1 MLKLSE
7 KAKII
12 LAVIAVAVVAAG
24 AVTFVALSINA
35 NSVQDD
41 LCANGGRNG
50 VSALAENDDF
60 SIVFDYYNDV
70 NNEYTGRKWST
81 DLSNPTV
88 IGMYTGEDIVSYF
101 ATFNGFSCYSA
112 SIAVTEIDA
121 VGNKIG
127 ESATFDEVSPIAVKS
142 AGTYIAEV
150 TVQYN
155 DSGADKELTRSF
167 YAQVKKAEKTVLEV
181 KLTFPQTSLKYTGSE
196 LIDFGVELNTQD
208 LISDVIEISVAYA
221 DYYVGET
228 HTDGINIQRDLTGR
242 ITGMF
247 DVTCAGRYTVKLN
260 LTDYGKEA
268 YKFADN
274 SDTAELKFEVERA
287 LVSGSVKYNSDYSN
301 GLTAEQLLGE
311 IEFAPS
317 TAAGNDQT
325 GKYTLNYS
333 LYDDAGYGTPL
344 TELSVGKDVFV
355 KAAIAPYSQGDETYL
370 NYRLPAQGE
379 TGFDNF
385 VQFSF
390 KLTAPALAAPSVSVS
405 YYGVDLAS
413 QIGFPI
419 IQDAGVS
426 APGDRTV
433 IYATY
438 LNFGYKVSQW
448 FYGSHDLWTDTSSKG
463 YNRGENWNVTVSRDG
478 GTPETVDPNTYEM
491 KNAGT
496 YVVSITP
503 KEGFRF
509 ADKNEYT
516 ITLIISPFTLASG
529 HIVWESDTKHVY
541 DGTPVNFGRDD
552 YGIDLPELL
561 SADNEKI
568 VLEIERI
575 KIELIDGVSVSTVI
589 DEAPIN
595 AGTYTYRVKA
605 NGIKGEVAGNY
616 KLSVAE
622 INNSTSPFKIY
633 KQELPNYSG
642 TPLITGKFNGTEQV
656 IDIAQALVDKGLA
669 VIGTSADGS
678 EEYIP
683 NIIKLDQSNFNSN
696 IAHSYPISWG
706 VSGSHT
712 VTASLEVGRTFRF
725 TRAGSYSVTFM
736 LPTDSD
742 FGVNHCWYGDSDEPG
757 SDSRNYVWE
766 SFILIERAEIDPS
779 LSALSISVN
788 DEVIDLE
795 DHAAQAFKSIV
806 ADNPYVLTFGSGS
819 ETKAYQFDFETVGG
833 AKKYKAGEYYL
844 LIDLD
849 ENLYP
854 DCIFN
859 KASADAGNYTIQNDG
874 KRVRIEY
881 SVNSNTVSISYTV
894 ADYVFGDNFVDSFGV
909 NNVFTFDKR
918 TVEGA
923 TVLFGEPTYEFYADE
938 QRTQTATLH
947 NGLPRNAGK
956 YYFTITINYTV
967 DGESFVWT
975 RSGELNVEKRPI
987 SGFVWTLDGEQ
998 TSQLS
1003 ASFPYNGSAHTVSV
1017 AVSLDKTYL
1026 PAVGVGL
1033 SGASAMDVGNYTF
1046 NITGL
1051 TGDDAD
1057 NYKYDGLTNVSF
1069 NVVITPA
1076 QVAVTA
1082 NNFAD
1087 IKFGQVFNFDE
1098 NAFAVSGSAKD
1109 LFESEN
1115 LNVNLSL
1122 AVYFVGG
1129 SSLTLVTEYGSL
1141 GCGQYLVIPVYSGK
1155 DVPAALADNK
1165 YVVAVGNYELT
1176 MTADGFSVTAEE
1188 LIVTLYG
1195 GSSSVYGDPVNLYVP
1210 RNGDAGIYETNLNL
1224 SEEEFKR
1231 AVTLTATTKPTGG
1244 NSATADK
1251 AKAGTYIIKAA
1262 LTDYGKTNYSIKVN
1276 TVGENGSTGNAYYY
1290 ITRRKVTLETKDVV
1304 GNIYGNGYNYV
1315 NNVYNIT
1322 SGSILDSDKN
1332 GLNIYCGVFVY
1343 NGQFNNKTGELSN
1356 LSVGEYYHF
1365 ATFGGA
1371 VGERLQREDG
1381 KYYTVANVGNYEVTS
1396 IASKYEIVPRQITL
1410 TFTDGSSVYGEN
1422 IDLWKR
1428 QSNYSETDRR
1438 YYSTYDYCQAV
1449 NLRFDGGDLVN
1460 LTDSLKDVITLNL
1473 VKDGNAVL
1481 TGSGVCNA
1489 GTYQFKA
1496 AIKEDNP
1503 NYVIVGGT
1511 NGGREFIGGQFV
1523 VSPKPINIQT
1533 TVSKPSVS
1541 YGDGLTGVTLDFT
1554 VNGLVSGDEKDGL
1567 NLTVAIY
1574 DGNNKIE
1581 NVAEYGVGSYVA
1593 GVDKSN
1599 LNPNYVIA
1607 ENGITTAGFAITKR
1621 TLTLTFT
1628 TDGAS
1633 SQYGETVTNDMLY
1646 AAAVGSLSNLVN
1658 GHTYA
1663 NAVSISATNGGIDVT
1678 AANASAGT
1686 YVINVELNS
1695 GYSDNYELTVSGH
1708 GKYVITPRKVVLK
1721 PEAVNHSYKADY
1733 DATSPKYVVAEG
1745 SFASS
1750 ADEIAMQIVAVVTN
1764 QAGQT
1769 VTDSIASQPVGAYV
1783 LKLAVTN
1790 ANSNYDVDVTTYTAA
1805 FTIIVRKAT
1814 VTFKSNPVPSNVYGE
1829 PINLNELRKSIRDNA
1844 LFTIDALLDGDENNV
1859 EISIVKR
1866 DDASVS
1872 AADKHAPVGDYVII
1886 VTLGGNYDVEY
1897 VNWTYDE
1904 SKGAYSVT
1912 ERSVKLAANDV
1923 SLVYGNGYDV
1933 SKLSYGVASDSLY
1946 QPIEG
1951 DDLGVTLA
1959 VFEGADEISSIATQN
1974 VGNYS
1979 IKVDKSAANANYNIE
1994 VVDGKFAITQ
2004 ATVKLT
2010 AKPQSVTFGNDLT
2023 LSSNWYTASSDN
2035 TTQAT
2040 ITAYLTANAVTY
2052 ETNYVKGTTNAN
2064 ATGITVTPKCVSN
2077 ANVAI
2082 AVEEGAV
2089 TVNKRVVTLTFTSSG
2104 GTSVYGQNVDLYD
2117 VSVGALA
2124 ANDLVGTDGYSD
2136 VVTLTAKIDGQTMVE
2151 RNYAVGTYTVT
2162 ATIANGNYVFADN
2175 ATTAASTGKYVITPA
2190 AISWTGSVDANK
2202 TYTYSGNAYAVD
2214 DVSAKLNFT
2223 VVKPE
2228 LNNVT
2233 IEYLAHEAGHACDGT
2248 LPWNN
2253 ATTTVPSYTNA
2264 GAYTVYVRFTAANH
2278 STAYLLMPL
2287 TLTVNKGVLT
2297 ITAKPH
2303 SVTYGNDLVLG
2314 DEWYTATSD
2323 TITETAI
2330 AAYLA
2335 NHAVTYTTNYDKAT
2349 TQANESGVIIT
2360 PSCSGDD
2367 NVQVNAVN
2375 GAVTINKRAITV
2387 NYISDKFS
2395 VYGNAPVDKAELY
2408 EITDGSLVNSSDV
2421 SVTVLLNGEEA
2432 SSTSSAGTYVVSVT
2446 ANGNYQ
2452 VTYFNDIRSGAY
2464 VIKPRSVNVSLVN
2477 NSVVYT
2483 EEEFDGVVKYNGGQY
2498 GKTQNAAVNFD
2509 GVIAADT
2516 FTAGRD
2522 YTVTYTLNGA
2532 AAVPNKAGMYYVAVE
2547 LKNGNYVLE
2556 GVSTFEYE
2564 IVKKQIA
2571 SSTFMWEDP
2580 TLIVDEENKGEFINK
2595 VKSYVSEILQISEN
2609 GFTVKVGADEP
2620 VVIAQGDKDTFNT
2633 YYYENGQLHVCI
2645 KIGDTQH
2652 PYIYT
2657 VVFGFNSD
2665 AQQNYE
2671 LIGDEVQDGLIE
2683 RSFSVSSKA
2692 VIAILKQQNW
2702 QYSDELIA
2710 PNTATMIDGALY
2722 VPIDQDRVVIRYA
2735 PVIDGQAA
2743 KDLVGDGNGY
2753 DFDEVKHLFAD
2764 GSLSETFSDFDVGYY
2779 IVCVTYNGI
2788 VKDQSGNTEY
2798 VAIRR
2803 FDVFEI
2809 TKKQL
2814 SLPRTLDSVMFD
2826 GGDKLVEVNF
2836 DMTCSD
2842 GTTVDINDLVTAE
2855 FKGGTIVKG
2864 DSIRGKNAG
2873 TYTVTF
2879 EIKDKDRY
2887 VWTDA
2892 MEAVDGKAKVTW
2904 TIEKDSKEH
2913 TDSNPYITIG
2923 EIKAVT
2929 YGNDVAKS
2937 LAEAKAGYSGAF
2949 TWYFAL
2955 KGGETD
2961 ASKITEWKAW
2971 TDGEQPTQAGDYF
2984 VKVVLSDGNKNFTDK
2999 TAYDEFTINKATLR
3013 ITISGGLEYGHLF
3026 AQTDCNYNIVK
3037 SDLIPGDTVSV
3048 VNGSVSYYY
3057 LVDDNEDELTI
3068 SGFLDAKEY
3077 NLSVARDVN
3086 GHVYGLTADN
3096 YDIVLAELGKFTVT
3110 VKRITVVIN
3119 ANGASSQYGLEPD
3132 LTGVTATY
3140 TGVDSEE
3147 VIREV
3152 LSPDNLYTTATST
3165 SGVGNGYVISSRY
3178 DTNNENKNLEITYTV
3193 AYYTI
3198 TSRKI
3203 YIELDASAAGGT
3215 YQGKIGEV
3223 TIAAVKDENG
3233 VDVSALV
3240 GNDYLTVTYDG
3251 TAFDGTAFAG
3261 NDTHAGNFTATVVG
3275 DENNTNFELV
3285 DAPTVNFTVEKLAL
3299 DESLIKAT
3307 PEQKVYTGE
3316 AIEPVLNDAHSGLYN
3331 VLSHDPFKAVGKYI
3345 IQIQLKDAYNYKWT
3359 ESSTDIAEV
3368 AFEIVKAGIKVVPSG
3383 SITYGQT
3390 FDNAELS
3397 YKLYYVESGE
3407 LVEEGVVT
3415 VDEELISYF
3424 VNDGNYNAAKPAAG
3438 KYALE
3443 MGKTSEGSDFVNGF
3457 TSPNF
3462 KIVLEV
3468 GKFEVKKR
3476 DIEITV
3482 NNSSSI
3488 YSQSITLN
3496 NGFEVTSG
3504 ELVWEEDK
3512 DAVINFTITANPANW
3527 INAGSDYIVT
3537 ATATADNYNIVKVN
3551 GGKHTI
3557 KQLEVTVTI
3566 TATDGVY
3573 FDKTV
3578 NVTTSQTGN
3587 IDYDFGRDFAA
3598 NYVFKYTNTAIGAE
3612 SNLKPS
3618 NAGSYRVTVTGINDG
3633 NFKLVSVTDA
3643 TFAIAKK
3650 VVDQDD
3656 IAVKQGAVYN
3666 GQNQSHGII
3675 AVEGVYSVSGGDYVN
3690 ADSYTVTL
3698 TLTDSDN
3705 YSWKNTSEVT
3715 VTKQFVISQA
3725 PLTLKPNGQITYGD
3739 DFAANTHKYG
3749 YELIGLTDADKNKDY
3764 SEIVTGNV
3772 TYVLADEN
3780 VKLNASDAG
3789 YDIIAH
3795 IDGLTCQNYRITA
3808 ETGKLIVNKRDIT
3821 IKPYASQ
3828 SYYGEEV
3835 ILSQDFIDVNNRIV
3849 AGDSKADFNYV
3860 PSTAANPSS
3869 DVNKYDIT
3877 ATASNSNYNITFD
3890 KEYHVI
3896 VAAKVGVRIR
3906 PINGI
3911 YGDDGNL
3918 GGIEFMSVVVIKS
3931 NGRTEDINN
3940 LQFTVIYE
3948 GIANDKSSYRGS
3960 EVPTKAGVYT
3970 ATVTSVSNNKNYVLD
3985 ATYGDVD
3992 TVLVIEKCQIDAD
4005 KIKAT
4010 SASYTGK
4017 AVIPHIEDSLY
4028 NVNGRKVYNTIFEGS
4043 LINVG
4048 TYGLTLSLID
4058 TNNYAWVNN
4067 LNRTATIK
4075 FEIVKADNSLVD
4087 ASNPETPDDSIKV
4100 EIPNWTFGET
4110 ASKPQAEVAN
4120 GEIVFEYA
4128 TSENGA
4134 YTTEVPRDAGEYW
4147 VRATVA
4153 ESDSYNAFVSKAT
4166 KFVINK
4172 KAVDLPV
4179 AANLSGNSVYTGS
4192 MLALIVDGFDDQ
4204 IMSLKLDSGMYRSD
4218 VNGKLN
4224 LLALNAGTYQAT
4236 FKLRNNDNYV
4246 WADDAQLVDGA
4257 VVVNWTVERQI
4268 IKKLPDATSKILV
4281 NGEDIVFIPEGFNSG
4296 IMTIESNVRAHEGN
4310 FSAIVTLKDTDNY
4323 AWEGTDSASI
4333 AVNFELTGT
4342 NTVFIA
4348 AICVVAGL
4356 SVGLAVMAV
4365 ILTLVNRRKKR
4376 KEAEAID
4383 ARSRADGWE
4392 GDE

>member
-1 MLKLSE
+1 MIKLSE

-24 AVTFVALSINA
+24 AVTYVALSSNA
-35 NSVQDD
+35 NNVQSDLSV
-41 LCANGGRNG
+41 NGGRNG
-50 VSALAENDDF
+50 VSALAAGDDF
-60 SIVFDYYNDV
+60 SIVVDAYNDI
-70 NNEYTGRKWST
+70 NNEYTGTKWST
-81 DLSNPTV
+81 DINNPAE
-88 IGMYTGEDIVSYF
+88 IGVAGAGTVSYF
-101 ATFNGFSCYSA
+101 VTGESFGGVDTAISYSQINA
-112 SIAVTEIDA
+112 DGSL
-121 VGNKIG
+121 IG
-127 ESATFDEVSPIAVKS
+127 ESVTLDDPWNDSIVTDL
-142 AGTYIAEV
+142 AGLYCAEV
-150 TVQYN
+150 TV
-155 DSGADKELTRSF
+155 DSQVFRL
-167 YAQVKKAEKTVLEV
+167 YAKVIKPAQSEKTVLEV
-181 KLTFPQTSLKYTGSE
+181 KLTFPQASLKYTGNKIEGIE
-196 LIDFGVELNTQD
+196 LRATNSTESIDELVNW
-208 LISDVIEISVAYA
+208 DVSFA
-221 DYYVGET
+221 DYYTGGTSKNGITVQ
-228 HTDGINIQRDLTGR
+228 TD
-242 ITGMF
+242 GMF
-247 DVTCAGRYTVKLN
+247 DVTCAGRYTVTLN

-268 YKFADN
+268 YKFENN
-274 SDTAELKFEVERA
+274 SDTYELKFEVERA

-301 GLTAEQLLGE
+301 NLTAEQLLGE
-311 IEFAPS
+311 IEFTPS

-325 GKYTLNYS
+325 GKYALNYS

-355 KAAIAPYSQGDETYL
+355 KAAIAPYSQGDDTYL

-379 TGFDNF
+379 TGFDSF

-463 YNRGENWNVTVSRDG
+463 YNRGENWNVTVSQDG

-496 YVVSITP
+496 YVVIITP

-509 ADKNEYT
+509 ADKDEYA

-529 HIVWESDTKHVY
+529 HILWESDTKHIY
-541 DGTPVNFGRDD
+541 DGNPVNFGRED
-552 YGIDLPELL
+552 YQINLPELL
-561 SADNEKI
+561 SADNDKL

-575 KIELIDGVSVSTVI
+575 KIELIDGGSISTVI

-605 NGIKGEVAGNY
+605 NGIKGEVASNY

-656 IDIAQALVDKGLA
+656 IDMAQALVDKGLA
-669 VIGTSADGS
+669 VLGTSADGS

-696 IAHSYPISWG
+696 IVHSYPISWG
-706 VSGSHT
+706 VSGSYT
-712 VTASLEVGRTFRF
+712 VTASLEVGRNFRF

-742 FGVNHCWYGDSDEPG
+742 FGVNYCWYGDSNEPG
-757 SDSRNYVWE
+757 SDSSNYVWE
-766 SFILIERAEIDPS
+766 NFILIERAEIDPS

-795 DHAAQAFKSIV
+795 DHAAQAFKNIA

-859 KASADAGNYTIQNDG
+859 KASADAGNYKIQNDG

-894 ADYVFGDNFVDSFGV
+894 SDYVFGDNLADSFGV

-923 TVLFGEPTYEFYADE
+923 TVTFGEPTYEFYTDE
-938 QRTQTATLH
+938 QRTQGATLH
-947 NGLPRNAGK
+947 NGLPRNAGT
-956 YYFTITINYTV
+956 YYFKITINYTV
-967 DGESFVWT
+967 NGENSVWA
-975 RSGELNVEKRPI
+975 RNGELNVEKRPI
-987 SGFVWTLDGEQ
+987 SAFVWTLDGEQ

-1003 ASFPYNGSAHTVSV
+1003 ASFSYNGSAHTVSV
-1017 AVSLDKTYL
+1017 AASLDKTYL
-1026 PAVGVGL
+1026 PAVGVDL
-1033 SGASAMDVGNYTF
+1033 SGVSATDVGNYTF

-1087 IKFGQVFNFDE
+1087 IKFGQAFNFDE

-1155 DVPAALADNK
+1155 DVPATLTDNK
-1165 YVVAVGNYELT
+1165 YVVTVDNYELT

-1195 GSSSVYGDPVNLYVP
+1195 GSSSVYGDPVNLYIP
-1210 RNGDAGIYETNLNL
+1210 RNGDAGIYETNLTL

-1231 AVTLTATTKPTGG
+1231 AVNLTATTPTGG
-1244 NSATADK
+1244 ASATADK
-1251 AKAGTYIIKAA
+1251 ANAGTYRLRAA
-1262 LTDYGKTNYSIKVN
+1262 LTEYGQTNYSIKVKF
-1276 TVGENGSTGNAYYY
+1276 VGENGNTSVANYY
-1290 ITRRKVTLETKDVV
+1290 ITRRKVTLETNDVI

-1322 SGSILDSDKN
+1322 SGNILDSDKN

-1343 NGQFNNKTGELSN
+1343 NGQFNHKTGELSN

-1365 ATFGGA
+1365 ATFSGA
-1371 VGERLQREDG
+1371 VGDRLQREDG

-1396 IASKYEIVPRQITL
+1396 IASKYEIAPRQITL
-1410 TFTDGSSVYGEN
+1410 TFTDGSSVYGDN

-1428 QSNYSETDRR
+1428 QSNYSETDQR

-1449 NLRFDGGDLVN
+1449 NLRFDSGDLVN
-1460 LTDSLKDVITLNL
+1460 LTDSLKDVITLSL
-1473 VKDGNAVL
+1473 VKDGNVVL
-1481 TGSGVCNA
+1481 TGNGVCNA
-1489 GTYQFKA
+1489 GTYQYKA

-1503 NYVIVGGT
+1503 NYVIVDGT

-1523 VSPKPINIQT
+1523 VSPKSITIQT
-1533 TVSKPSVS
+1533 TASKTSVS

-1554 VNGLVSGDEKDGL
+1554 VSELASGDEKSGL

-1574 DGNNKIE
+1574 DGDYKIE
-1581 NVAEYGVGSYVA
+1581 NVAEYGVGNYVV
-1593 GVDKSN
+1593 GVDVSN
-1599 LNPNYVIA
+1599 INPNYVIA
-1607 ENGITTAGFAITKR
+1607 ENGITTASFTIAKR

-1628 TDGAS
+1628 ENGAS

-1646 AAAVGSLSNLVN
+1646 AAEIGTLSNLVN

-1663 NAVSISATNGGIDVT
+1663 NAVSLSATNGGVDVT

-1769 VTDSIASQPVGAYV
+1769 VTDSIASQPVGDYV

-1790 ANSNYDVDVTTYTAA
+1790 ANPNYDVDVTTYTAA

-1814 VTFKSNPVPSNVYGE
+1814 VTFKSNPAPSNVYGE
-1829 PINLNELRKSIRDNA
+1829 PINLDELRNSIRDNA
-1844 LFTIDALLDGDENNV
+1844 LFTINGLLNGDENNV

-1866 DDASVS
+1866 DDENVS
-1872 AADKHAPVGDYVII
+1872 ATDKYAPVGDYVII

-1897 VNWTYDE
+1897 VNWKYDLN
-1904 SKGAYSVT
+1904 KGEYAVNK
-1912 ERSVKLAANDV
+1912 RSVKLAANDV
-1923 SLVYGNGYDV
+1923 SLVYGNDLA
-1933 SKLSYGVASDSLY
+1933 SALSYKVAADSLY
-1946 QPIEG
+1946 QPLEN
-1951 DDLGVTLA
+1951 DDLDVTLA
-1959 VFEGADEISSIATQN
+1959 VFDGTDEISNVATQK
-1974 VGNYS
+1974 VGNYF
-1979 IKVDKSAANANYNIE
+1979 IKIDKSAANANYAIE
-1994 VVDGKFAITQ
+1994 VVDVNFVITQ
-2004 ATVKLT
+2004 ATIKLA
-2010 AKPQSVTFGNDLT
+2010 AKPHSVTYGNDLS
-2023 LSSNWYTASSDN
+2023 LSGNWYTASSDN

-2040 ITAYLTANAVTY
+2040 ITAYLTANAVTC
-2052 ETNYVKGTTNAN
+2052 ETNYVKGITNAN
-2064 ATGITVTPKCVSN
+2064 ATGVVITPKCASDD
-2077 ANVAI
+2077 NVAI
-2082 AVEEGAV
+2082 AVEAAAV
-2089 TVNKRVVTLTFTSSG
+2089 TVNKRIITLTFTSDG

-2124 ANDLVGTDGYSD
+2124 ANDLVGTDEYDG
-2136 VVTLTAKIDGQTMVE
+2136 VITLTARINGQTMAE
-2151 RNYAVGTYTVT
+2151 RNYAVGTYAIT
-2162 ATIANGNYVFADN
+2162 ATIANDNYIFADD
-2175 ATTAASTGKYVITPA
+2175 ATTAVSTGKYVITPA
-2190 AISWTGSVDANK
+2190 AISWTGSVDADK

-2233 IEYLAHEAGHACDGT
+2233 IEYLAYEAGHVCDGT
-2248 LPWNN
+2248 LPWSN
-2253 ATTTVPSYTNA
+2253 AATTVPSYTDA
-2264 GAYTVYVRFTAANH
+2264 GTYTVYVRFVAANH
-2278 STAYLLMPL
+2278 NTAYLLAPL
-2287 TLTVNKGVLT
+2287 TLTINKGVLT

-2303 SVTYGNDLVLG
+2303 SVTYGNDLTLSDV
-2314 DEWYTATSD
+2314 WYTATSD

-2335 NHAVTYTTNYDKAT
+2335 NHAVSYTTNYDKAT
-2349 TQANESGVIIT
+2349 TQANESGIIIT

-2375 GAVTINKRAITV
+2375 GAVTVNKRAITV
-2387 NYISDKFS
+2387 NYITDKFS
-2395 VYGNAPVDKAELY
+2395 VYGDSIVDKAELY
-2408 EITDGSLVNSSDV
+2408 ELTEGSLVNASDV

-2446 ANGNYQ
+2446 ANGNYE
-2452 VTYFNDIRSGAY
+2452 VAYFNDIRSGAY
-2464 VIKPRSVNVSLVN
+2464 VIKPRPVNVSLVN

-2483 EEEFDGVVKYNGGQY
+2483 EEEVDGVVKYNGGQY

-2516 FTAGRD
+2516 FAEGDD

-2814 SLPRTLDSVMFD
+2814 SLPRTLESDVFD

-2855 FKGGTIVKG
+2855 FNNRTIVKG

-2971 TDGEQPTQAGDYF
+2971 TDGKQPTQAGDYF

-3037 SDLIPGDTVSV
+3037 SDLIPGDNVSV

-3424 VNDGNYNAAKPAAG
+3424 VNDVNYNAAKPAAG

-3527 INAGSDYIVT
+3527 TNAGSDYIVT

-3598 NYVFKYTNTAIGAE
+3598 NYVFKYTNTATGAE

-3789 YDIIAH
+3789 YDMIAH

-3835 ILSQDFIDVNNRIV
+3835 ILSRDFIDVNNRIV

-3869 DVNKYDIT
+3869 DVNKYEIT

-4134 YTTEVPRDAGEYW
+4134 YTTEVPRNAGEYW

-4246 WADDAQLVDGA
+4246 WADDSQLVDGA

-4268 IKKLPDATSKILV
+4268 IKRLPDATSKILV

-4310 FSAIVTLKDTDNY
+4310 FSAIVTLKDTANY

>member
-24 AVTFVALSINA
+24 AVTFVALSSNA
-35 NSVQDD
+35 NNVQDD
-41 LCANGGRNG
+41 LYANGGRNG
-50 VSALAENDDF
+50 VSALAAGDDF
-60 SIVFDYYNDV
+60 SIVVDAYHDI
-70 NNEYTGRKWST
+70 NNEYTGTKWST
-81 DLSNPTV
+81 DISNPAE
-88 IGMYTGEDIVSYF
+88 IGVAGAGTVSYF
-101 ATFNGFSCYSA
+101 VTGESFGGVDTAISYSQINA
-112 SIAVTEIDA
+112 DGSL
-121 VGNKIG
+121 IG
-127 ESATFDEVSPIAVKS
+127 ESVTLDDPWNDSIVTDL
-142 AGTYIAEV
+142 AGLYCAEV
-150 TVQYN
+150 TV
-155 DSGADKELTRSF
+155 DSQVFRL
-167 YAQVKKAEKTVLEV
+167 YAKVIKPAQSEKIVLEV
-181 KLTFPQTSLKYTGSE
+181 KLTFPQASLKYTCNKIEGIE
-196 LIDFGVELNTQD
+196 LRATNSTESIDELVNW
-208 LISDVIEISVAYA
+208 DVSFA
-221 DYYVGET
+221 DYYTGGTSKNGITVQ
-228 HTDGINIQRDLTGR
+228 TD
-242 ITGMF
+242 GMF
-247 DVTCAGRYTVKLN
+247 DVTCAGRYTVTLN

-268 YKFADN
+268 YKFENN
-274 SDTAELKFEVERA
+274 SDTYELEFEVERA
-287 LVSGSVKYNSDYSN
+287 LVSGGVKYNSDYSN

-317 TAAGNDQT
+317 AAAGNDQT

-379 TGFDNF
+379 TGFDSF

-725 TRAGSYSVTFM
+725 IRAGSYSVTFM

-795 DHAAQAFKSIV
+795 EHAAQAFKSIV

-894 ADYVFGDNFVDSFGV
+894 ADYVFGDNFADSFGV

-938 QRTQTATLH
+938 QRTQAATLH

-956 YYFTITINYTV
+956 YYFTITINYSV

-987 SGFVWTLDGEQ
+987 SAFVWTLDGEQ

-1003 ASFPYNGSAHTVSV
+1003 ASFPYNGSTHTVSV
-1017 AVSLDKTYL
+1017 AASLDKTYF

-1033 SGASAMDVGNYTF
+1033 SGASATDVENYTF

-1087 IKFGQVFNFDE
+1087 IKFGQAFNFDE

-1356 LSVGEYYHF
+1356 LSIGEYYHF

-1396 IASKYEIVPRQITL
+1396 VASKYEIVPRQITL

-1438 YYSTYDYCQAV
+1438 HYSTYDYCQAV

-1460 LTDSLKDVITLNL
+1460 LTDSLKDVITLSL

-1481 TGSGVCNA
+1481 TGNGVCNA

-1503 NYVIVGGT
+1503 NYVIADGT

-1523 VSPKPINIQT
+1523 VSPKSINIQT

-1554 VNGLVSGDEKDGL
+1554 VNGLVSGDEKSGL

-1581 NVAEYGVGSYVA
+1581 NVAEYGVGNYVVGLDA
-1593 GVDKSN
+1593 SN

-1607 ENGITTAGFAITKR
+1607 ENGITTASFAITKR

-1628 TDGAS
+1628 ENGAS

-1663 NAVSISATNGGIDVT
+1663 NAVSLSAANGGVDVT

-1686 YVINVELNS
+1686 YLITAALKS
-1695 GYSDNYELTVSGH
+1695 GYSDNYNLTVSGQ
-1708 GKYVITPRKVVLK
+1708 GKYVITPRRVVLK
-1721 PEAVNHSYKADY
+1721 PDAVNHSYKADY

-1745 SFASS
+1745 SFVSS

-1769 VTDSIASQPVGAYV
+1769 VTDSIASQPVGDYV

-1790 ANSNYDVDVTTYTAA
+1790 ANPNYDVDVTTYTAA

-1829 PINLNELRKSIRDNA
+1829 PINLNELRKSIRDND
-1844 LFTIDALLDGDENNV
+1844 LFTIDNLLDGDENNV

-1897 VNWTYDE
+1897 VNWKYDLN
-1904 SKGAYSVT
+1904 KGEYSVT
-1912 ERSVKLAANDV
+1912 KRSVKLAANDV
-1923 SLVYGNGYDV
+1923 SLVYGNDLA
-1933 SKLSYGVASDSLY
+1933 SALSYKVAADSLY

-1959 VFEGADEISSIATQN
+1959 VFDGTDEISNVATQN
-1974 VGNYS
+1974 IGNYS
-1979 IKVDKSAANANYNIE
+1979 IKIDKSAANANYNIE

-2010 AKPQSVTFGNDLT
+2010 AKPQSVTFGNDLS
-2023 LSSNWYTASSDN
+2023 LSDVWYTASSDN

-2040 ITAYLTANAVTY
+2040 ITAYLTANTVTY

-2064 ATGITVTPKCVSN
+2064 ATGITVTPKCESSD
-2077 ANVAI
+2077 NVAI
-2082 AVEEGAV
+2082 AVEAATV
-2089 TVNKRVVTLTFTSSG
+2089 TVNKRVITLTFTSGG

-2117 VSVGALA
+2117 VSVSALA
-2124 ANDLVGTDGYSD
+2124 ANDLVGTDGYND
-2136 VVTLTAKIDGQTMVE
+2136 VVTLAAKIDGQTMAE

-2175 ATTAASTGKYVITPA
+2175 ATTAAVTGKYVITPA

-2278 STAYLLMPL
+2278 STAYLLTPL

-2375 GAVTINKRAITV
+2375 GAVTVNKRAITV

-2408 EITDGSLVNSSDV
+2408 EITDGSLVNASDV
-2421 SVTVLLNGEEA
+2421 SVTVLLDGEEA

-2452 VTYFNDIRSGAY
+2452 VSYLNDNRSGAY

-2522 YTVTYTLNGA
+2522 YTVTYTLNGESA
-2532 AAVPNKAGMYYVAVE
+2532 IPNKAGVYDVTVE

-2556 GVSTFEYE
+2556 GVNTFEYE

-2580 TLIVDEENKGEFINK
+2580 TLIVNAENKGEFNNG

-2620 VVIAQGDKDTFNT
+2620 VVIVQGDEFNT
-2633 YYYENGQLHVCI
+2633 YYYENGQLRIRI
-2645 KIGDTQH
+2645 KIDNTLVSS
-2652 PYIYT
+2652 IYT
-2657 VVFGFNSD
+2657 LFFGLNSD
-2665 AQQNYE
+2665 AQNNYE
-2671 LIGDEVQDGLIE
+2671 LIGNEVQDGIIE
-2683 RSFSVSSKA
+2683 RVFSVSSKT
-2692 VIAILKQQNW
+2692 VSAILKQQNW
-2702 QYSDELIA
+2702 QYSDELIL
-2710 PNTATMIDGALY
+2710 PDTTTMIGGSRYEPVD
-2722 VPIDQDRVVIRYA
+2722 VNRVVRRYA

-2743 KDLVGDGNGY
+2743 KDFVGDGNGY

-2779 IVCVTYNGI
+2779 IVCVTYSGI
-2788 VKDQSGNTEY
+2788 VKDQSGNAEY

-2842 GTTVDINDLVTAE
+2842 GTTIDVSELVTAE
-2855 FKGGTIVKG
+2855 FNNRTIVKG
-2864 DSIRGKNAG
+2864 ERIRGKNAG

-2904 TIEKDSKEH
+2904 TIEKDNNEH

-2929 YGNDVAKS
+2929 YGNNVAKS
-2937 LAEAKAGYSGAF
+2937 SVTAKAGYSGAF
-2949 TWYFAL
+2949 TWYFSL
-2955 KGGETD
+2955 RGDKTD
-2961 ASKITEWKAW
+2961 ASQITDWKAW

-2999 TAYDEFTINKATLR
+2999 TAYGEFTINKATLH
-3013 ITISGGLEYGHLF
+3013 IKVNGSLEYGNEF
-3026 AQTDCNYNIVK
+3026 AKTYCNYSIVE

-3048 VNGSVSYYY
+3048 VKGSVAYYY
-3057 LVDDNEDELTI
+3057 LVDDKGDELTI
-3068 SGFLDAKEY
+3068 SGLLDAKEY

-3110 VKRITVVIN
+3110 AKPITVKIGV
-3119 ANGASSQYGLEPD
+3119 ASCQYGLEPV
-3132 LTGVTATY
+3132 LTDVEVTY
-3140 TGVDSEE
+3140 VGVDSEA
-3147 VIREV
+3147 VIAGV
-3152 LSPDNLYTTATST
+3152 KANFTTTADETKPVGVYEISST
-3165 SGVGNGYVISSRY
+3165 YANSNFTITYQKGTFTITARRVNVTLDNSNSGGIFGSTIKPVTFTVTDDGNGLA
-3178 DTNNENKNLEITYTV
+3178 ELV
-3193 AYYTI
+3193 AKEFTI
-3198 TSRKI
+3198 TVC
-3203 YIELDASAAGGT
+3203 Y
-3215 YQGKIGEV
+3215 
-3223 TIAAVKDENG
+3223 N
-3233 VDVSALV
+3233 
-3240 GNDYLTVTYDG
+3240 G
-3251 TAFDGTAFAG
+3251 TAYDNVTVYNNSVAVPTQAG
-3261 NDTHAGNFTATVVG
+3261 VFTATAMG
-3275 DENNTNFELV
+3275 DATNKNFELIEP
-3285 DAPTVNFTVEKLAL
+3285 ASVNIEVEKLAL
-3299 DESLIKAT
+3299 DESKIKFTHDA
-3307 PEQKVYTGE
+3307 QKVYTGE
-3316 AIEPVLNDAHSGLYN
+3316 AIEPVLNDEYNDLYDRLAHE
-3331 VLSHDPFKAVGKYI
+3331 DFIEVGNYTL
-3345 IQIQLKDAYNYKWT
+3345 QIQLKYPYNYKWT
-3359 ESSTDIAEV
+3359 NSETDTV
-3368 AFEIVKAGIKVVPSG
+3368 SLPFEIVKAGIKVVPGG

-3390 FDNAELS
+3390 FNDAELS

-3407 LVEEGVVT
+3407 LVEAGVVT
-3415 VDEELISYF
+3415 VDEQLISYF
-3424 VNDGNYNAAKPAAG
+3424 VNDVNYNAAKPVAG

-3468 GKFEVKKR
+3468 GEFEVKKR
-3476 DIEITV
+3476 DVEITV

-3488 YSQSITLN
+3488 YSQSITLS

-3504 ELVWEEDK
+3504 ELVWDEDK
-3512 DAVINFTITANPANW
+3512 NAVISFTITANPASW
-3527 INAGSDYIVT
+3527 INAGNDYEVF
-3537 ATATADNYNIVKVN
+3537 ATATAENYNIVKVN
-3551 GGKHTI
+3551 SGKHTI
-3557 KQLEVTVTI
+3557 KQLEVTVTV

-3573 FDKTV
+3573 LDKTV
-3578 NVTTSQTGN
+3578 NVATSQTGN

-3598 NYVFKYTNTAIGAE
+3598 KYVFKYTNTATGAE
-3612 SNLKPS
+3612 SNEKPS
-3618 NAGSYRVTVTGINDG
+3618 DAGSYRITVTGISDG

-3650 VVDQDD
+3650 VVDQDG

-3666 GQNQSHGII
+3666 GQNQSHGIT
-3675 AVEGVYSVSGGDYVN
+3675 AVEGVYSVSSGDYVN
-3690 ADSYTVTL
+3690 ADNYTVTL
-3698 TLTDSDN
+3698 TLTDSGN
-3705 YSWKNTSEVT
+3705 YTWKNTSGIT

-3725 PLTLKPNGQITYGD
+3725 PLALKPNGQITYGD
-3739 DFAANTHKYG
+3739 NFNANVRNYR
-3749 YELIGLTDADKNKDY
+3749 YELIGLAEADQNKDY
-3764 SEIVTGNV
+3764 SEIVTGSV
-3772 TYVLADEN
+3772 TYALADES
-3780 VKLNASDAG
+3780 VKLNASDEG
-3789 YDIIAH
+3789 YDMIAD
-3795 IDGLTCQNYRITA
+3795 IGGLTCQNYRITA
-3808 ETGKLIVNKRDIT
+3808 ETGKLIVSRRDIV

-3849 AGDSKADFNYV
+3849 AGDSKADFHYV
-3860 PSTAANPSS
+3860 PSTTANPSS
-3869 DVNKYDIT
+3869 DVNKYEIT
-3877 ATASNSNYNITFD
+3877 ATASNNNYNISFD

-3896 VAAKVGVRIR
+3896 VAAKVGVRVR

-3911 YGDDGNL
+3911 YGDEANL
-3918 GGIEFMSVVVIKS
+3918 GGIELMSVVVIKS
-3931 NGRTEDINN
+3931 DGRTEDINN
-3940 LQFTVIYE
+3940 LQFAVLYE
-3948 GIANDKSSYRGS
+3948 GTANDKTSYSGI

-3970 ATVTSVSNNKNYVLD
+3970 ATVTSVLNNENYVLD
-3985 ATYGDVD
+3985 AAYGDVD
-3992 TVLVIEKCQIDAD
+3992 TVVVIEKCQIDAD

-4017 AVIPHIEDSLY
+4017 AVIPHIEDVLY
-4028 NVNGRKVYNTIFEGS
+4028 NVNGRKIYNTIFEGS

-4087 ASNPETPDDSIKV
+4087 ASNPETPADSIKV

-4110 ASKPQAEVAN
+4110 ASKPQAEATN

-4134 YTTEVPRDAGEYW
+4134 YTTEVPRNAGEYW

-4172 KAVDLPV
+4172 KSVDLPV

-4192 MLALIVDGFDDQ
+4192 MLALTVDGFDDQ
-4204 IMSLKLDSGMYRSD
+4204 IMSLKLDNGMYRSD
-4218 VNGKLN
+4218 VEGKLN

-4246 WADDAQLVDGA
+4246 WADDSQLVDGA

-4268 IKKLPDATSKILV
+4268 IKRLPDATSKILV
-4281 NGEDIVFIPEGFNSG
+4281 NGEDIIFIPEGFNSG

-4310 FSAIVTLKDTDNY
+4310 FSAIVTLKDTANY